1 MRKCKIGIVG
11 FGTVGSGIYK
21 ILSSE
26 VDSHPILKEIEIAK
40 IAVKDLNKKRD
51 IELDNNLSK
60 LVEKLKKS
68 EDPKRKYEYILWLG
82 KKLKE
87 PDSEIL
93 VEENKV
99 KGCVS
104 EVFVKATIKAGKL
117 FWEGYSDALITK
129 GLLAFLI
136 SGLNELTPNEV
147 VEIDKKFIEDT
158 GLKASLTPSRSNGF
172 LNILLKMQSQANE
185 FL

>member
-1 MRKCKIGIVG
+1 MENLE
-11 FGTVGSGIYK
+11 SYNN
-21 ILSSE
+21 
-26 VDSHPILKEIEIAK
+26 
-40 IAVKDLNKKRD
+40 LNK
-51 IELDNNLSK
+51 
-60 LVEKLKKS
+60 LVNKLKNS

-82 KKLKE
+82 KKLKK
-87 PDSEIL
+87 PDNNLLIP
-93 VEENKV
+93 ENKV

-104 EVFVKATIKAGKL
+104 EVFVKASVKNGKL
-117 FWEGYSDALITK
+117 NWDGYSDALITK

-136 SGLNELTPNEV
+136 NGLSELTPEEV
-147 VEIDKKFIEDT
+147 VRIDRKFIEET